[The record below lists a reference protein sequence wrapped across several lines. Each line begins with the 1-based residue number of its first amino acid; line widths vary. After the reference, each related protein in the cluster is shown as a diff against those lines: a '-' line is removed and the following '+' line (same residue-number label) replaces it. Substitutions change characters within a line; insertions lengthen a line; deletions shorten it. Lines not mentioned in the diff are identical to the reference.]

1 MRSIGKRCISVE
13 VPEGLVEEL
22 RMQEV
27 VERRNRS
34 EIIREALRQY
44 LRREQGAREQKVV
57 NE

>member
-1 MRSIGKRCISVE
+1 MISAE
-13 VPEGLVEEL
+13 MPDELVEEL
-22 RMQEV
+22 RMQAEQ
-27 VERRNRS
+27 ERRSVS

>member
-1 MRSIGKRCISVE
+1 MGKRRFISTE
-13 VPEGLVEEL
+13 VPEELVEEL
-22 RMQEV
+22 RMQEAA
-27 VERRNRS
+27 ERRPRS